1 MLKRVSWEVLGRRL
15 YETIFEAAPSLEPM
29 FDRSALTMGIK
40 MVDMIDSMVNNLD
53 DMEACSVHAR
63 STASPESP
71 HARMRTPA
79 TLSCLEYVSL
89 GP

>member
-1 MLKRVSWEVLGRRL
+1 
-15 YETIFEAAPSLEPM
+15 M
-29 FDRSALTMGIK
+29 FSKSSVAMGIK

-53 DMEACSVHAR
+53 DMEACSVHAC